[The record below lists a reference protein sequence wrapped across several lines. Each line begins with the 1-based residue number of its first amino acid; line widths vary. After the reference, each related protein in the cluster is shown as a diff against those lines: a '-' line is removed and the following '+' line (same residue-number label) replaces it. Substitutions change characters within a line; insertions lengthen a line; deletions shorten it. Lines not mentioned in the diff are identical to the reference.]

1 MATAAEPT
9 NGTSP
14 VPGDDPKSSPDYVQ
28 FKCLPPGGPLNR
40 WSTTLTREHDF
51 PGAQVREGPL
61 PADEPAPFLSVQ
73 ERKKERRMG
82 RLS

>member
-28 FKCLPPGGPLNR
+28 FKCLPPGAR
-40 WSTTLTREHDF
+40 
-51 PGAQVREGPL
+51 
-61 PADEPAPFLSVQ
+61 
-73 ERKKERRMG
+73 
-82 RLS
+82 

>member
-1 MATAAEPT
+1 MATTAEPT

-51 PGAQVREGPL
+51 PGAQVKN
-61 PADEPAPFLSVQ
+61 APPFFLF
-73 ERKKERRMG
+73 EKEKKTDG
-82 RLS
+82 TV